1 MTSPIPD
8 RMKRVTTAFL
18 EFLANPLTRLR
29 SLLVHPFVRYAFTT
43 VANAHRVSLVF
54 YLMLLNLDYDF
65 VRKLRPLAVDGL
77 SIHLLTA
84 GAVLDV
90 LLTLCPYSL
99 IPDRENEN
107 EIFMQSFDALL
118 DGNLKG
124 DIDLNTW
131 RELVALVNM
140 AVKANIIC

>member
-29 SLLVHPFVRYAFTT
+29 SLLVHPFVRYVFTT

-54 YLMLLNLDYDF
+54 YLMLLNLDHDF
-65 VRKLRPLAVDGL
+65 ARKLRPLAVDGL

-90 LLTLCPYSL
+90 LLTLSPYSL
-99 IPDRENEN
+99 IPDREDEAL
-107 EIFMQSFDALL
+107 MQSFDTLL

-131 RELVALVNM
+131 RELVALVNIT
-140 AVKANIIC
+140 VKANVIC